1 MRSKDFCAR
10 TRVKNAAERDPE
22 MHALSGTAESG
33 EEHIVAGSNLKLKN
47 LKYRFAKN

>member
-1 MRSKDFCAR
+1 
-10 TRVKNAAERDPE
+10 

-47 LKYRFAKN
+47 LKYRYAKKIEGREPWL